1 MIRAGAKSEIALSS
15 GEWLILDIGFAKTGR
30 RTCGLLV
37 NRESPVEID
46 FNETTE
52 RLCHFIANSTKP
64 VNLVIEAPLSV
75 AFDSKGNPTGHAVEK
90 QGSKTR
96 YWYTG
101 LGCAVMV
108 AALYLVR
115 RIITEAPSNVEIR
128 LFEGFVSFKE
138 KGTESNHSI
147 AEEAGEFWD
156 THSTSDYEE
165 YLEPGDDSRF
175 WLTASESSLREMWG
189 NAEDDSY
196 AELLEE

>member
-75 AFDSKGNPTGHAVEK
+75 AFDSKGNPTGRAVEK

-138 KGTESNHSI
+138 KGTESNHSM
-147 AEEAGEFWD
+147 D
-156 THSTSDYEE
+156 VK
-165 YLEPGDDSRF
+165 R
-175 WLTASESSLREMWG
+175 LREVIENPNRYPESIIEPEALKM
-189 NAEDDSY
+189 NDSDRLQS
-196 AELLEE
+196 AFLVAGIDAGIPPLIMRNS

>member
-1 MIRAGAKSEIALSS
+1 MIRAGTKSEIVLSS
-15 GEWLILDIGFAKTGR
+15 GEWLILDTGFAKTGR

-46 FNETTE
+46 FNEATE

-75 AFDSKGNPTGHAVEK
+75 AFDSKGNPTGRAVEK
-90 QGSKTR
+90 QGSETR

-101 LGCAVMV
+101 PGCAVMI

-115 RIITEAPSNVEIR
+115 AITETTSNVEIR

-138 KGTESNHSI
+138 KGTESNHSM
-147 AEEAGEFWD
+147 D
-156 THSTSDYEE
+156 VK
-165 YLEPGDDSRF
+165 R
-175 WLTASESSLREMWG
+175 LREVIVNPNRYPESIIESEALKM
-189 NAEDDSY
+189 NDSDRLQS
-196 AELLEE
+196 AFLVAGIDVGIPPLIMRNS

>member
-1 MIRAGAKSEIALSS
+1 MIRAGTKSEIALSS

-37 NRESPVEID
+37 NRESPVEVD
-46 FNETTE
+46 FNETTG

-75 AFDSKGNPTGHAVEK
+75 AFDSKGNPTGRAVEK
-90 QGSKTR
+90 QGNKTR
-96 YWYTG
+96 YWYAG

-115 RIITEAPSNVEIR
+115 RIITEAPGNVEIR

-138 KGTESNHSI
+138 KGTESNHPM
-147 AEEAGEFWD
+147 D
-156 THSTSDYEE
+156 VK
-165 YLEPGDDSRF
+165 R
-175 WLTASESSLREMWG
+175 LREVIENQNRYPESIIESEALKM
-189 NAEDDSY
+189 NDSDRLQS
-196 AELLEE
+196 AFLVAGIDAGIPPLIMRNS